1 MFLTRKIGKI
11 LRGNSTPFQLFM
23 ACVLGMM
30 LGFVPGF
37 SQAPGLLIA
46 LSFALIIINA
56 NLVLAA
62 LVGVLAKLVALP
74 LIPLAYSAGT
84 FLLDGPTQGLFKTFI
99 NAPVLAFFGLEYYTV
114 TGGQFL
120 GVVLGLV
127 AGVLVSFGM
136 TSFRKKMADLEKS
149 SEKFQN
155 YSSKFWVR
163 TLVWIILGGGDQKES
178 WDSFLAKKFGNPIRL
193 LGIVFVVLLGSLL
206 YILSLFFKGPILTAT
221 LQAGLERINGATVEV
236 KDAEVDFNANRLTV
250 TGLVVADATNL
261 EYDLI
266 RAQKLEA
273 DIDTTDL
280 LRKRVRLDKVY
291 LVDATYGEKRAYQAV
306 QVGPPPKVSDPLPP
320 VEPDDKT
327 IEDYVVNSAEWKE
340 KLAKL
345 KEWIEQA
352 SGIKDKMEDQIAQL
366 PDEVHEE
373 KVALPR
379 PDYFYDRALHLLEES
394 PSFTVGEF
402 IAEEVDVPFLVA
414 ETLNIRC
421 KNLSSH
427 PHLIKED
434 KEVSISSSKGTLGM
448 SLFLGGPSGGEGG
461 TYEIAFFYKGLPVDE
476 VLSGI
481 KMGGSPPLQ
490 GGTIDISTD
499 GNWKNQEGAMYVHL
513 PVTVMVKGT
522 TVAIPKLGQTQL
534 DSLILPVNIF
544 GPLDNPRINVDTQAF
559 SNFLL
564 EAGKSVLQKKITS
577 EIQKQIGGN
586 LPGNLLDGDLQ
597 NLIPGGTGQKLLDT
611 KGAGGLLQGLLP
623 LQSGAQETKDDSPGQ
638 KEEEDKPEDAAKS
651 LFNNLLNSR

>member
-11 LRGNSTPFQLFM
+11 LRGNSTPFQLIM
-23 ACVLGMM
+23 ACVLGVM

-37 SQAPGLLIA
+37 SEAPGLLIT
-46 LSFALIIINA
+46 LTFALIVINA

-62 LVGVLAKLVALP
+62 LVGVVAKLVALP
-74 LIPLAYSAGT
+74 LVPLAYYTGT
-84 FLLDGPTQGLFKTFI
+84 FLLDGPAQGLFKTFV
-99 NAPVLAFFGLEYYTV
+99 NSPVLAFFGLEYYTV

-120 GVVLGLV
+120 GLILGLV
-127 AGVLVSFGM
+127 IGVLLSFGM

-149 SEKFQN
+149 SEKFQT

-163 TLVWIILGGGDQKES
+163 ALVWIILGGGDSKES
-178 WDSFLAKKFGNPIRL
+178 WDDFLAKKVGNPIRL
-193 LGIVFVVLLGSLL
+193 LGIVFIVLIGSLL
-206 YILSLFFKGPILTAT
+206 YILSIFFKGPILTAT

-236 KDAEVDFNANRLTV
+236 KDAEVDFKVNRLTV

-266 RAQKLEA
+266 RADKVEA
-273 DIDTTDL
+273 DIDTSDL
-280 LRKRVRLDKVY
+280 LRKRVRLDKVH
-291 LVDATYGEKRAYQAV
+291 LVDATHGEKRAYQAV
-306 QVGPPPKVSDPLPP
+306 QVGPQPKVSDPLQPL
-320 VEPDDKT
+320 EPDDKT
-327 IEDYVVNSAEWKE
+327 IEDYVVDSAEWKE

-345 KEWIEQA
+345 KDWIEQA
-352 SGIKDKMEDQIAQL
+352 SGIKDKVGDQIAQL
-366 PDEVHEE
+366 PDGVKE
-373 KVALPR
+373 KKAAVRR

-394 PSFTVGEF
+394 PSFTVGELL
-402 IAEEVDVPFLVA
+402 AEEVHVPFLET

-427 PHLIKED
+427 PHLVKED
-434 KEVSISSSKGTLGM
+434 KEVSISSSKGILGM
-448 SLFLGGPSGGEGG
+448 SLFLGGPSGRDDR
-461 TYEIAFFYKGLPVDE
+461 YEIAFFYKGLPVDE

-499 GNWKNQEGAMYVHL
+499 GNWKSQEGEMYVHL
-513 PVTVMVKGT
+513 PVTVLVKGT

-534 DSLILPVNIF
+534 DSFVLPVNIF

-559 SNFLL
+559 TNFLL
-564 EAGKSVLQKKITS
+564 DAGKSVLQKKITS

-586 LPGNLLDGDLQ
+586 LPGNLLTEGLQ
-597 NLIPGGTGQKLLDT
+597 GLIPSGAVEKPLDT
-611 KGAGGLLQGLLP
+611 KGVGGLLQGLLP
-623 LQSGAQETKDDSPGQ
+623 LPSENLKTKDDHTNQ
-638 KEEEDKPEDAAKS
+638 KEEEGKPEDAAKS
-651 LFNNLLNSR
+651 LFKNLFNSP

>member
-11 LRGNSTPFQLFM
+11 LRGNSTPFQLIM
-23 ACVLGMM
+23 ACVLGVM

-37 SQAPGLLIA
+37 SEAPGLLIT
-46 LSFALIIINA
+46 LTFALIVINA

-62 LVGVLAKLVALP
+62 LVGVVAKLVALP
-74 LIPLAYSAGT
+74 LVPLAYYTGT
-84 FLLDGPTQGLFKTFI
+84 FLLDGPAQGLFKTFV
-99 NAPVLAFFGLEYYTV
+99 NSPVLAFFGLEYYTV

-120 GVVLGLV
+120 GLILGLV
-127 AGVLVSFGM
+127 IGVLLSFGM

-149 SEKFQN
+149 SEKFQT

-163 TLVWIILGGGDQKES
+163 ALVWIILGGGDSKES
-178 WDSFLAKKFGNPIRL
+178 WDDFLAKKVGNPIRL
-193 LGIVFVVLLGSLL
+193 LGIVFIVLIGSLL
-206 YILSLFFKGPILTAT
+206 YILSIFFKGPILTAT

-236 KDAEVDFNANRLTV
+236 KDAEVDFKVNRLTV

-266 RAQKLEA
+266 RADKVEA
-273 DIDTTDL
+273 DIDTSDL
-280 LRKRVRLDKVY
+280 LRKRVRLDKVH
-291 LVDATYGEKRAYQAV
+291 LVDATHGEKRAYQAV
-306 QVGPPPKVSDPLPP
+306 QVGPQPKVSDPLQPL
-320 VEPDDKT
+320 EPDDKT
-327 IEDYVVNSAEWKE
+327 IEDYVVDSAEWKE

-345 KEWIEQA
+345 KDWIEQA
-352 SGIKDKMEDQIAQL
+352 SGIKDTVGDQIAQL
-366 PDEVHEE
+366 PDGVKE
-373 KVALPR
+373 KKAAVRR

-394 PSFTVGEF
+394 PSFTVGELL
-402 IAEEVDVPFLVA
+402 AEEVHVPFLET

-427 PHLIKED
+427 PHLVKED
-434 KEVSISSSKGTLGM
+434 KEVSISSSKGILGM
-448 SLFLGGPSGGEGG
+448 SLFLGGPSGRDDR
-461 TYEIAFFYKGLPVDE
+461 YEIAFFYKGLPVDE

-534 DSLILPVNIF
+534 DSFVLPVNIF

-559 SNFLL
+559 TNFLL
-564 EAGKSVLQKKITS
+564 DAGKSVLQKKITS

-586 LPGNLLDGDLQ
+586 LPGNLLTEGLQ
-597 NLIPGGTGQKLLDT
+597 GLIPSGAVEKPLDT
-611 KGAGGLLQGLLP
+611 KGVGGLLQGLLP
-623 LQSGAQETKDDSPGQ
+623 LPSENLKTKDDHTNQ
-638 KEEEDKPEDAAKS
+638 KEEEGKPEDAAKS
-651 LFNNLLNSR
+651 LFKNLFNSP

>member
-23 ACVLGMM
+23 ACVLGTM

-37 SQAPGLLIA
+37 SQAPGLLIT

-62 LVGVLAKLVALP
+62 LVVVLAKLVAMP
-74 LIPLAYSAGT
+74 LVPLAYSAGT

-99 NAPVLAFFGLEYYTV
+99 NAPVVAFFGLEYYTV

-127 AGVLVSFGM
+127 AGVIVSLGM

-163 TLVWIILGGGDQKES
+163 ALAWIILGGGDQKES
-178 WDSFLAKKFGNPIRL
+178 WDSFLAKKIGNPIRL

-236 KDAEVDFNANRLTV
+236 KDAEVDFKANRLKV

-266 RAQKLEA
+266 RVEKLEA

-280 LRKRVRLDKVY
+280 LRKRVRFDRVH
-291 LVDATYGEKRAYQAV
+291 LVDATHGEKRAYQALR
-306 QVGPPPKVSDPLPP
+306 VGPPPKVSDPLPP

-327 IEDYVVNSAEWKE
+327 IEDYVVDSPEWKQ

-345 KEWIEQA
+345 KDWIEQA
-352 SGIKDKMEDQIAQL
+352 SGIRDKVGDKIAKL
-366 PDEVHEE
+366 PKGVKEE
-373 KVALPR
+373 KAALLR

-394 PSFTVGEF
+394 PSFTVGELL
-402 IAEEVDVPFLVA
+402 AEEMHVPFL
-414 ETLNIRC
+414 EKESLNLRC

-427 PHLIKED
+427 PHLVKED

-448 SLFLGGPSGGEGG
+448 SLFLG
-461 TYEIAFFYKGLPVDE
+461 
-476 VLSGI
+476 
-481 KMGGSPPLQ
+481 
-490 GGTIDISTD
+490 
-499 GNWKNQEGAMYVHL
+499 
-513 PVTVMVKGT
+513 
-522 TVAIPKLGQTQL
+522 
-534 DSLILPVNIF
+534 
-544 GPLDNPRINVDTQAF
+544 
-559 SNFLL
+559 
-564 EAGKSVLQKKITS
+564 
-577 EIQKQIGGN
+577 
-586 LPGNLLDGDLQ
+586 
-597 NLIPGGTGQKLLDT
+597 
-611 KGAGGLLQGLLP
+611 
-623 LQSGAQETKDDSPGQ
+623 
-638 KEEEDKPEDAAKS
+638 
-651 LFNNLLNSR
+651 

>member
-11 LRGNSTPFQLFM
+11 LRGNSTPFQLII
-23 ACVLGMM
+23 ACVLGTM

-46 LSFALIIINA
+46 LTFALIVINA

-62 LVGVLAKLVALP
+62 LVGVVAKMVALP
-74 LIPLAYSAGT
+74 LVPLAYSMGT
-84 FLLDGPTQGLFKTFI
+84 FLLDGPAQGLFKTFV
-99 NAPVLAFFGLEYYTV
+99 NSPVLAFFGLEYYTV

-120 GVVLGLV
+120 GLILGLV
-127 AGVLVSFGM
+127 IGVLLSFGM
-136 TSFRKKMADLEKS
+136 TSFRKKMADLEKN
-149 SEKFQN
+149 SEKFHT

-163 TLVWIILGGGDQKES
+163 ALVWIILGGGDPKKS
-178 WDSFLAKKFGNPIRL
+178 WDDFLAKKIGNPIRL
-193 LGIVFVVLLGSLL
+193 LGIVFIVLLGSLL
-206 YILSLFFKGPILTAT
+206 YILSMFFKGPILTAT
-221 LQAGLERINGATVEV
+221 VQAGLERINGATVEV
-236 KDAEVDFNANRLTV
+236 KDAEVDFKASRLTV
-250 TGLVVADATNL
+250 TGLVLADATNL

-266 RAQKLEA
+266 RAEKLEA

-280 LRKRVRLDKVY
+280 LRKRVRLDKVH
-291 LVDATYGEKRAYQAV
+291 LVDATHGEKRAYQALRI
-306 QVGPPPKVSDPLPP
+306 GPPPKVSDPLPP

-327 IEDYVVNSAEWKE
+327 IEDYVVDSSEWKE

-352 SGIKDKMEDQIAQL
+352 SGIKDKVGDKIAQR
-366 PDEVHEE
+366 PDGAKEE
-373 KVALPR
+373 KAALRR

-394 PSFTVGEF
+394 PSFTVGELF
-402 IAEEVDVPFLVA
+402 AEEIHVPFLET

-427 PHLIKED
+427 PHLVKED

-448 SLFLGGPSGGEGG
+448 SLFLGGPSGGDGR
-461 TYEIAFFYKGLPVDE
+461 YEITFFYKDLPVDE

-481 KMGGSPPLQ
+481 KMGGTPPLQ

-499 GNWKNQEGAMYVHL
+499 GNWKSQEAEMYVQL
-513 PVTVMVKGT
+513 PVTVLVKGT

-534 DSLILPVNIF
+534 DSLILPINIF
-544 GPLDNPRINVDTQAF
+544 GPLDNPRVKVDTQAF

-564 EAGKSVLQKKITS
+564 EAGKSVPQKKITA

-586 LPGNLLDGDLQ
+586 LPANLLNERLQ
-597 NLIPGGTGQKLLDT
+597 GLIPGGAGEKSFDT
-611 KGAGGLLQGLLP
+611 KAAGELLQGLLP
-623 LQSGAQETKDDSPGQ
+623 LPSETEKTKDDRADQ
-638 KEEEDKPEDAAKS
+638 KEKEGKPEDAAKS
-651 LFNNLLNSR
+651 LFKNLLNSR

>member
-11 LRGNSTPFQLFM
+11 LRGNSTPFQLIM
-23 ACVLGMM
+23 ACVLGTM

-46 LSFALIIINA
+46 LTFALIIINA

-62 LVGVLAKLVALP
+62 LVGAAAKLVSLP
-74 LIPLAYSAGT
+74 LVPLAYSTGT
-84 FLLDGPTQGLFKTFI
+84 FLLDGPAQGLFKSFV
-99 NAPVLAFFGLEYYTV
+99 NAPVLAFFGLEHYTV

-120 GVVLGLV
+120 GLILGLV
-127 AGVLVSFGM
+127 IGVLLSSGM

-149 SEKFQN
+149 SEKFQT
-155 YSSKFWVR
+155 YSSKFWVCA
-163 TLVWIILGGGDQKES
+163 LVWVILGGGDSKES
-178 WDSFLAKKFGNPIRL
+178 WDDFLAKKIGNPIRL
-193 LGIVFVVLLGSLL
+193 LGIVFIVLLGSLL
-206 YILSLFFKGPILTAT
+206 YILSIFFKGPILTAS
-221 LQAGLERINGATVEV
+221 LQSGLERINGATVEV
-236 KDAEVDFNANRLTV
+236 KDAEVDFKANRFTV

-266 RAQKLEA
+266 RVEKLEA

-280 LRKRVRLDKVY
+280 LRKRVRLDRVH
-291 LVDATYGEKRAYQAV
+291 LVDATHGEKRAYQAV
-306 QVGPPPKVSDPLPP
+306 LVGPRPKVSDPLPL

-327 IEDYVVNSAEWKE
+327 IEDYVVDSAEWKE

-352 SGIKDKMEDQIAQL
+352 SGIKDKVGDQVAQL
-366 PDEVHEE
+366 PDGVKEE
-373 KVALPR
+373 KAVLPK

-394 PSFTVGEF
+394 PSFTVGELL
-402 IAEEVDVPFLVA
+402 AEEVHVPFLET

-427 PHLIKED
+427 PHLVKED
-434 KEVSISSSKGTLGM
+434 KEVSISSSKGTLGV
-448 SLFLGGPSGGEGG
+448 SLFLGGPSGGDGSN
-461 TYEIAFFYKGLPVDE
+461 EISFFYKGLPVDE
-476 VLSGI
+476 VLSMI
-481 KMGGSPPLQ
+481 KMGAIPPLQ

-499 GNWKNQEGAMYVHL
+499 GNWKSQEGEMFVHL
-513 PVTVMVKGT
+513 PVIVLVKGT
-522 TVAIPKLGQTQL
+522 SVAIPKLRQTQL

-544 GPLDNPRINVDTQAF
+544 GPLDNPRVKVNTEAF

-577 EIQKQIGGN
+577 EIQQQIGGN
-586 LPGNLLDGDLQ
+586 LPATLLNERLQ
-597 NLIPGGTGQKLLDT
+597 GLIPGG
-611 KGAGGLLQGLLP
+611 AGEKSFDKNGVGGILQGLLP
-623 LQSGAQETKDDSPGQ
+623 LPSENLKTKDEHTDQ
-638 KEEEDKPEDAAKS
+638 KEEEAKPEDAAKS
-651 LFNNLLNSR
+651 LFKNLLNSR

>member
-11 LRGNSTPFQLFM
+11 LRGNSTPFQLIM
-23 ACVLGMM
+23 ACVLGTM

-46 LSFALIIINA
+46 LTFALIVINA

-62 LVGVLAKLVALP
+62 LVGVVAKLVALP
-74 LIPLAYSAGT
+74 LVPLAYYTGT
-84 FLLDGPTQGLFKTFI
+84 FLLDEPAQGLFKTFV
-99 NAPVLAFFGLEYYTV
+99 NSPVLAFFGLEYYTV

-120 GVVLGLV
+120 GVVLGLL

-136 TSFRKKMADLEKS
+136 TSFRKKMAVLEKS
-149 SEKFQN
+149 SEKFQT

-163 TLVWIILGGGDQKES
+163 ALVWIILGGGDSKES
-178 WDSFLAKKFGNPIRL
+178 WDDFLAKKVGNPIRL
-193 LGIVFVVLLGSLL
+193 LGIVFIVLLGSLL
-206 YILSLFFKGPILTAT
+206 YVLSMFFQGPILTAT
-221 LQAGLERINGATVEV
+221 LQAELERINGATVEV
-236 KDAEVDFNANRLTV
+236 KGAEVDFKASRLTV

-266 RAQKLEA
+266 RAEKLEA

-280 LRKRVRLDKVY
+280 LRKRVRLDKVH
-291 LVDATYGEKRAYQAV
+291 LVDATHGEKRAYQAV
-306 QVGPPPKVSDPLPP
+306 LVGPRPKVSDPLPP

-327 IEDYVVNSAEWKE
+327 IEDYVVRSAEWKE

-352 SGIKDKMEDQIAQL
+352 SGIKDKVGDQIAQL
-366 PDEVHEE
+366 PDGVKEE
-373 KVALPR
+373 KAVLPK

-394 PSFTVGEF
+394 PSFTVGELL
-402 IAEEVDVPFLVA
+402 AEEVHVPFLET

-427 PHLIKED
+427 PHLVKED
-434 KEVSISSSKGTLGM
+434 KEVSISSSKGTLGV
-448 SLFLGGPSGGEGG
+448 SLFLGGPSGGDGR
-461 TYEIAFFYKGLPVDE
+461 YEISFFYKGLPVDE

-481 KMGGSPPLQ
+481 KMGDNPPLQ
-490 GGTIDISTD
+490 GGTIDMSTD
-499 GNWKNQEGAMYVHL
+499 GNWKSQEGEMFVHL
-513 PVTVMVKGT
+513 PVTVLVKGT

-534 DSLILPVNIF
+534 DSLILPVSLF
-544 GPLDNPRINVDTQAF
+544 GPLDNPRVKVNTEAF

-586 LPGNLLDGDLQ
+586 LPATLLNERLQ
-597 NLIPGGTGQKLLDT
+597 GLIPRDAGEKSFDANGVGGI
-611 KGAGGLLQGLLP
+611 LQGLLP
-623 LQSGAQETKDDSPGQ
+623 LPSEIQKTKYDHTDQ
-638 KEEEDKPEDAAKS
+638 KEEEAKPEDEAKS
-651 LFNNLLNSR
+651 LFKNLLNSR

>member
-11 LRGNSTPFQLFM
+11 LRGNSTPFQLIM
-23 ACVLGMM
+23 ACVLGVM

-37 SQAPGLLIA
+37 SEAPGLLIT
-46 LSFALIIINA
+46 LTFALIVINA

-62 LVGVLAKLVALP
+62 LVGVVAKLVALP
-74 LIPLAYSAGT
+74 LVPLAYYTGT
-84 FLLDGPTQGLFKTFI
+84 FLLDGPAQGLFKTFV
-99 NAPVLAFFGLEYYTV
+99 NSPVLAFFGLEYYTV

-120 GVVLGLV
+120 GLILGLV
-127 AGVLVSFGM
+127 IGVLLSFGM

-149 SEKFQN
+149 SEKFQT

-163 TLVWIILGGGDQKES
+163 ALVWIILGGGDSKES
-178 WDSFLAKKFGNPIRL
+178 WDDFLAKKVGNPIRL
-193 LGIVFVVLLGSLL
+193 LGIVFIVLIGSLL
-206 YILSLFFKGPILTAT
+206 YILSIFFKGPILTAT

-236 KDAEVDFNANRLTV
+236 KDAEVDFKVNRLTV

-266 RAQKLEA
+266 RADKVEA
-273 DIDTTDL
+273 DIDTSDL
-280 LRKRVRLDKVY
+280 LRKRVRLDKVH
-291 LVDATYGEKRAYQAV
+291 LVDATHGEKRAYQAV
-306 QVGPPPKVSDPLPP
+306 QVGPQPKVSDPLQPL
-320 VEPDDKT
+320 EPDDKT
-327 IEDYVVNSAEWKE
+327 IEDYVVDSAEWKE

-345 KEWIEQA
+345 KDWIEQA
-352 SGIKDKMEDQIAQL
+352 SGIKDTVGDQIAQL
-366 PDEVHEE
+366 PDGVKE
-373 KVALPR
+373 KKAAVRR

-394 PSFTVGEF
+394 PSFTVGELL
-402 IAEEVDVPFLVA
+402 AEEVHVPFLET

-427 PHLIKED
+427 PHLVKED
-434 KEVSISSSKGTLGM
+434 KEVSISSSKGILGM
-448 SLFLGGPSGGEGG
+448 SLFLGGPSGRDDR
-461 TYEIAFFYKGLPVDE
+461 YEIAFFYKGLPVDE

-499 GNWKNQEGAMYVHL
+499 GNWKSQEGEMYVHL
-513 PVTVMVKGT
+513 PVTVLVKGT

-534 DSLILPVNIF
+534 DSFVLPVNIF

-559 SNFLL
+559 TNFLL
-564 EAGKSVLQKKITS
+564 DAGKSVLQKKITS

-586 LPGNLLDGDLQ
+586 LPGNLLTEGLQ
-597 NLIPGGTGQKLLDT
+597 GLIPSGAVEKPLDT
-611 KGAGGLLQGLLP
+611 KGVGGLLQGLLP
-623 LQSGAQETKDDSPGQ
+623 LPSENLKTKDDHTNQ
-638 KEEEDKPEDAAKS
+638 KEEEGKPEDAAKS
-651 LFNNLLNSR
+651 LFKNLFNSP

>member
-11 LRGNSTPFQLFM
+11 LRGNSTPFQLIM
-23 ACVLGMM
+23 ACVLGTM

-46 LSFALIIINA
+46 LTFALIFINA

-62 LVGVLAKLVALP
+62 LVGVVAKLIALP
-74 LIPLAYSAGT
+74 LVPLAYSTGT
-84 FLLDGPTQGLFKTFI
+84 FLLDGPAQGLFKTFV
-99 NAPVLAFFGLEYYTV
+99 NLPVLAFFGLEYYTV

-120 GVVLGLV
+120 GLILGLV
-127 AGVLVSFGM
+127 LGVLLSFGM
-136 TSFRKKMADLEKS
+136 TSFRKKMADLEKNS
-149 SEKFQN
+149 KKFQT

-163 TLVWIILGGGDQKES
+163 ALVWIILGGGDPKKS
-178 WDSFLAKKFGNPIRL
+178 WDDFLAKKIGNPIRL
-193 LGIVFVVLLGSLL
+193 LGIVFIVLLGSLL
-206 YILSLFFKGPILTAT
+206 YILSIFFKEPILTAT

-236 KDAEVDFNANRLTV
+236 KDAEVDFKASRLTV
-250 TGLVVADATNL
+250 TGLVLADATNL

-266 RAQKLEA
+266 RAEKLEA

-280 LRKRVRLDKVY
+280 LRKRLRLDKVH
-291 LVDATYGEKRAYQAV
+291 LVDATHGQKRAYRALR
-306 QVGPPPKVSDPLPP
+306 VGPPPKVSDPLPP

-327 IEDYVVNSAEWKE
+327 IEDYVVDSSEWKE

-345 KEWIEQA
+345 KDWIEQA
-352 SGIKDKMEDQIAQL
+352 SGIRDKVGDKIAKL
-366 PDEVHEE
+366 PEGVKEE
-373 KVALPR
+373 KAALPR

-394 PSFTVGEF
+394 PSFTVGELL
-402 IAEEVDVPFLVA
+402 AEDVHVPFLET
-414 ETLNIRC
+414 ETLNLRC

-427 PHLIKED
+427 PHLVKED
-434 KEVSISSSKGTLGM
+434 KEVSIFSSKGTLGM
-448 SLFLGGPSGGEGG
+448 SLFLGGPSGGDGR
-461 TYEIAFFYKGLPVDE
+461 YEITFFYKGLPVDE

-481 KMGGSPPLQ
+481 KMGGTPPLQ

-499 GNWKNQEGAMYVHL
+499 GNWKTQEAEMYVQL
-513 PVTVMVKGT
+513 PVTVLVKGT

-534 DSLILPVNIF
+534 DSLILPVNVF
-544 GPLDNPRINVDTQAF
+544 GPLDNPRVKVDTQPF

-586 LPGNLLDGDLQ
+586 LPANLLNGHLQ
-597 NLIPGGTGQKLLDT
+597 GLIPGSAGEKSLDT
-611 KGAGGLLQGLLP
+611 NGLGGLLQGLLP
-623 LQSGAQETKDDSPGQ
+623 LPSETQKTKDDRTDQ
-638 KEEEDKPEDAAKS
+638 KEEEGKPDDAAKS
-651 LFNNLLNSR
+651 LFKNLLKSR

>member
-11 LRGNSTPFQLFM
+11 LRGNSTPFQLII
-23 ACVLGMM
+23 ACVLGTM

-46 LSFALIIINA
+46 LTFALIVINA

-62 LVGVLAKLVALP
+62 LVGVVAKMVALP
-74 LIPLAYSAGT
+74 LVPLAYSMGT
-84 FLLDGPTQGLFKTFI
+84 FLLDGPAQGLFKTFV
-99 NAPVLAFFGLEYYTV
+99 NAPVLAFFGIEYYTV

-120 GVVLGLV
+120 GLILGLV
-127 AGVLVSFGM
+127 IGVLLSFAM

-149 SEKFQN
+149 SEMFQT

-163 TLVWIILGGGDQKES
+163 ALVWIILGGGDSKES
-178 WDSFLAKKFGNPIRL
+178 WDDFLAKKIGNPIRL
-193 LGIVFVVLLGSLL
+193 LGIVFIVLLGSLL
-206 YILSLFFKGPILTAT
+206 YILSMFLKGPILSAT
-221 LQAGLERINGATVEV
+221 LQSGLERINGATVEI
-236 KDAEVDFNANRLTV
+236 KDAEVDFKANRLTV
-250 TGLVVADATNL
+250 TGLVVADSTNL

-266 RAQKLEA
+266 RAEKLEA
-273 DIDTTDL
+273 DIDTSDL
-280 LRKRVRLDKVY
+280 LRKRVRLDKVH
-291 LVDATYGEKRAYQAV
+291 LVDATHGEKRAYQAV
-306 QVGPPPKVSDPLPP
+306 QVGPPPKLSDPLPP

-327 IEDYVVNSAEWKE
+327 IDEYVVDSSEWKE

-352 SGIKDKMEDQIAQL
+352 SGIKDKVGDQIAQR
-366 PDEVHEE
+366 PDGAKEE
-373 KVALPR
+373 KAALRR

-394 PSFTVGEF
+394 PSFTVGELF
-402 IAEEVDVPFLVA
+402 AEEIHVPFLET

-427 PHLIKED
+427 PHLVKED

-448 SLFLGGPSGGEGG
+448 SLFLGGPSGGDDR
-461 TYEIAFFYKGLPVDE
+461 YEIAFFYKDLPVEE

-481 KMGGSPPLQ
+481 KMGGVPPLQ

-499 GNWKNQEGAMYVHL
+499 GNWKSQEGEMYVHL
-513 PVTVMVKGT
+513 PVTVLVKGT

-534 DSLILPVNIF
+534 DSLILPVNIQ
-544 GPLDNPRINVDTQAF
+544 GPLDNPRIKVDTQAF

-586 LPGNLLDGDLQ
+586 LPANLLNKRLQ
-597 NLIPGGTGQKLLDT
+597 GLIPSGAVEKPLDT
-611 KGAGGLLQGLLP
+611 KGVGGLLQGLLP
-623 LQSGAQETKDDSPGQ
+623 LPYEKLKTMDDRTDQ
-638 KEEEDKPEDAAKS
+638 KEKEAKPEDAAKS
-651 LFNNLLNSR
+651 LFKNLLNSP

>member
-11 LRGNSTPFQLFM
+11 LRGNSTPFQLIM
-23 ACVLGMM
+23 ACVLGVM

-37 SQAPGLLIA
+37 SEAPGLLIA
-46 LSFALIIINA
+46 LTFALIVINA

-62 LVGVLAKLVALP
+62 LVGVVAKLVALP
-74 LIPLAYSAGT
+74 LVPLAYYTGT
-84 FLLDGPTQGLFKTFI
+84 FLLDGPAQGLFKTFV
-99 NAPVLAFFGLEYYTV
+99 NSPVLAFFGLEYYTV

-120 GVVLGLV
+120 GLILGLV
-127 AGVLVSFGM
+127 IGVLLSFGM

-149 SEKFQN
+149 SEKFQT

-163 TLVWIILGGGDQKES
+163 ALVWIILGGGDSKES
-178 WDSFLAKKFGNPIRL
+178 WDDFLAKKVGNPIRL
-193 LGIVFVVLLGSLL
+193 LGIVFIVLIGSLL
-206 YILSLFFKGPILTAT
+206 YILSIFFKGPILTAT

-236 KDAEVDFNANRLTV
+236 KDAEVDFKVNRLTV

-266 RAQKLEA
+266 RADKVEA
-273 DIDTTDL
+273 DIDTSDL
-280 LRKRVRLDKVY
+280 LRKRVRLDKVH
-291 LVDATYGEKRAYQAV
+291 LVDATHGEKRAYQAV
-306 QVGPPPKVSDPLPP
+306 QVGPQPKVSDPLQPL
-320 VEPDDKT
+320 EPDDKT
-327 IEDYVVNSAEWKE
+327 IEDYVVDSAEWKE

-345 KEWIEQA
+345 KDWIEQA
-352 SGIKDKMEDQIAQL
+352 SGIKDKVGDQIAQL
-366 PDEVHEE
+366 PDGVKE
-373 KVALPR
+373 KKAAVRR

-394 PSFTVGEF
+394 PSFTVGELL
-402 IAEEVDVPFLVA
+402 AEEVHVPFLET

-427 PHLIKED
+427 PHLVKED
-434 KEVSISSSKGTLGM
+434 KEVSISSSKGILGM
-448 SLFLGGPSGGEGG
+448 SLFLGGPSGRDDR
-461 TYEIAFFYKGLPVDE
+461 YEIAFFYKGLPVDE

-499 GNWKNQEGAMYVHL
+499 GNWKSQEGEMYVHL
-513 PVTVMVKGT
+513 PVTVLVKGT

-534 DSLILPVNIF
+534 DSFVLPVNIF

-559 SNFLL
+559 TNFLL
-564 EAGKSVLQKKITS
+564 DAGKSVLQKKITS

-586 LPGNLLDGDLQ
+586 LPGNLLTEGLQ
-597 NLIPGGTGQKLLDT
+597 GLIPSGAVEKPLDT
-611 KGAGGLLQGLLP
+611 KGVGGLLQGLLP
-623 LQSGAQETKDDSPGQ
+623 LPSENLKTKDDHTNQ
-638 KEEEDKPEDAAKS
+638 KEEEGKPEDAAKS
-651 LFNNLLNSR
+651 LFKNLFNSP

>member
-11 LRGNSTPFQLFM
+11 LRGNSTPFQLIM
-23 ACVLGMM
+23 ASVLGTM

-46 LSFALIIINA
+46 LTFALIIINA

-62 LVGVLAKLVALP
+62 LVGVVAKLVALP
-74 LIPLAYSAGT
+74 LVPLAYSTGT
-84 FLLDGPTQGLFKTFI
+84 FLLDGPAQGLFKSFV
-99 NAPVLAFFGLEYYTV
+99 NSPVLAFFGLEYYTV

-120 GVVLGLV
+120 GLILGLV
-127 AGVLVSFGM
+127 IGVLASSGM

-149 SEKFQN
+149 SEKFQT

-163 TLVWIILGGGDQKES
+163 ALAWIILGGGDSKES
-178 WDSFLAKKFGNPIRL
+178 WDDFLAKKVGNPIRL
-193 LGIVFVVLLGSLL
+193 LGIVFIVLLGSLI
-206 YILSLFFKGPILTAT
+206 YILSMFFKGPILTAS
-221 LQAGLERINGATVEV
+221 LQSGLERINGATVEI
-236 KDAEVDFNANRLTV
+236 KDAEVDFKASRLTV

-261 EYDLI
+261 EYDMI
-266 RAQKLEA
+266 RAEKLEA

-280 LRKRVRLDKVY
+280 LRKRVRLDKVH
-291 LVDATYGEKRAYQAV
+291 LVDATHGEKRAYQAV
-306 QVGPPPKVSDPLPP
+306 LVGPRPKVSDPLPP

-327 IEDYVVNSAEWKE
+327 IEDYVVDSAEWKE

-352 SGIKDKMEDQIAQL
+352 SGIKDKVGDKIAQL
-366 PDEVHEE
+366 PDDVKEE
-373 KVALPR
+373 KAALPR
-379 PDYFYDRALHLLEES
+379 PDYFYDRALHLLEKS
-394 PSFTVGEF
+394 PSFTVGELL
-402 IAEEVDVPFLVA
+402 AEEIHVPFLET

-427 PHLIKED
+427 PHLVKED
-434 KEVSISSSKGTLGM
+434 KEVSISSSKGTLGV
-448 SLFLGGPSGGEGG
+448 SLFLGGPSGGDGR
-461 TYEIAFFYKGLPVDE
+461 YEFSFFYKGLPVDE

-481 KMGGSPPLQ
+481 KMGGNPPLQ
-490 GGTIDISTD
+490 GGTIDMSTD
-499 GNWKNQEGAMYVHL
+499 GNWKSQEGEMFVHL
-513 PVTVMVKGT
+513 PVTVLVKGT

-544 GPLDNPRINVDTQAF
+544 GPLDNPRVKVDTQAF

-564 EAGKSVLQKKITS
+564 EAGKSVLQKKITA

-586 LPGNLLDGDLQ
+586 LPANLLNERLQ
-597 NLIPGGTGQKLLDT
+597 GLIPE
-611 KGAGGLLQGLLP
+611 GAGEKSFDKNGVGGFLEGLLP
-623 LQSGAQETKDDSPGQ
+623 LPSENLKTKDDHTDQ
-638 KEEEDKPEDAAKS
+638 KEEEAKPEDAAKS
-651 LFNNLLNSR
+651 LFKNLLNSR

>member
-11 LRGNSTPFQLFM
+11 LRGNSTPFQLIM
-23 ACVLGMM
+23 ACVLGVM

-37 SQAPGLLIA
+37 SEAPGLLIA
-46 LSFALIIINA
+46 LTFVLVVINA

-62 LVGVLAKLVALP
+62 LVGVVAKLVALP
-74 LIPLAYSAGT
+74 LVPLAYYTGT
-84 FLLDGPTQGLFKTFI
+84 FLLDGPAQGLFKTFV
-99 NAPVLAFFGLEYYTV
+99 NSPVLAFFGLEYYTV

-120 GVVLGLV
+120 GLILGLV
-127 AGVLVSFGM
+127 IGVLLSFGM

-149 SEKFQN
+149 SEKFQT

-163 TLVWIILGGGDQKES
+163 ALVWIILGGGDSKES
-178 WDSFLAKKFGNPIRL
+178 WDDFLAKKVGNPIRL
-193 LGIVFVVLLGSLL
+193 LGIVFIVLIGSLL
-206 YILSLFFKGPILTAT
+206 YILSIFFKGPILTAT

-236 KDAEVDFNANRLTV
+236 KDAEVDFKVNRLTV

-266 RAQKLEA
+266 RADKVEA
-273 DIDTTDL
+273 DIDTSDL
-280 LRKRVRLDKVY
+280 LRKRVRLDKVH
-291 LVDATYGEKRAYQAV
+291 LVDATHGEKRAYQAV
-306 QVGPPPKVSDPLPP
+306 QVGPQPKVSDPLQPL
-320 VEPDDKT
+320 EPDDKT
-327 IEDYVVNSAEWKE
+327 IEDYVVDSAEWKE

-345 KEWIEQA
+345 KDWIEQA
-352 SGIKDKMEDQIAQL
+352 SGIKDTVGDQIAQL
-366 PDEVHEE
+366 PDGVKE
-373 KVALPR
+373 KKAAVRR

-394 PSFTVGEF
+394 PSFTVGELL
-402 IAEEVDVPFLVA
+402 AEEVHVPFLET

-427 PHLIKED
+427 PHLVKED
-434 KEVSISSSKGTLGM
+434 KEVSISSSKGILGM
-448 SLFLGGPSGGEGG
+448 SLFLGGPSGRDDR
-461 TYEIAFFYKGLPVDE
+461 YEIAFFYKGLPVDE

-544 GPLDNPRINVDTQAF
+544 GPLDNPRVKVDTQAF

-586 LPGNLLDGDLQ
+586 LPGNLLDGNLQ

-623 LQSGAQETKDDSPGQ
+623 FQSGAQETKDDSPSQ